1 MSQGNQNIAP
11 APTNPPEFATT
22 PETGREKVGNYAGK
36 GAEYRRISHITK
48 KLASLD
54 CIVTNAG
61 GFVGAGA
68 SEGFDSPVSL
78 QAPVSLE
85 RLAKKG
91 STKIEPYLASH
102 PVYVGVPIQFPG
114 SKSIMGSTYNL
125 LRSHR
130 VLMPGGR
137 HRWAPATRPKDIK
150 NARPSNER
158 EDFETI
164 RHSQFETPIRHSRKN
179 NQFHVGPKN
188 GGGKR
193 SIGWASLS
201 GSSDRRPENTHT
213 HSHSRQTANTSF
225 PSIRKYPRR
234 AQYKIAGGVTKKH
247 FLFPAVLLPPRDP
260 GRPPNNGILTDFVFQ
275 RSNRSM
281 CLGGHTH
288 PNTTGKR

>member
-22 PETGREKVGNYAGK
+22 SETGREKVGNYAGK

-91 STKIEPYLASH
+91 STRIEPYLASH
-102 PVYVGVPIQFPG
+102 PVYVGVHIQFPG

-125 LRSHR
+125 LRSHW
-130 VLMPGGR
+130 VLMPGGK
-137 HRWAPATRPKDIK
+137 HRWVPATRPKDIK

-158 EDFETI
+158 EDFET
-164 RHSQFETPIRHSRKN
+164 P
-179 NQFHVGPKN
+179 
-188 GGGKR
+188 GKH
-193 SIGWASLS
+193 
-201 GSSDRRPENTHT
+201 E
-213 HSHSRQTANTSF
+213 
-225 PSIRKYPRR
+225 Y
-234 AQYKIAGGVTKKH
+234 
-247 FLFPAVLLPPRDP
+247 
-260 GRPPNNGILTDFVFQ
+260 
-275 RSNRSM
+275 
-281 CLGGHTH
+281 
-288 PNTTGKR
+288 

>member
-61 GFVGAGA
+61 GFVRAGA

-137 HRWAPATRPKDIK
+137 HRWVPATRPKDIK

-213 HSHSRQTANTSF
+213 
-225 PSIRKYPRR
+225 
-234 AQYKIAGGVTKKH
+234 
-247 FLFPAVLLPPRDP
+247 
-260 GRPPNNGILTDFVFQ
+260 LT
-275 RSNRSM
+275 
-281 CLGGHTH
+281 L
-288 PNTTGKR
+288 